1 MSSTPFRLMDDIELS
16 EAIAKIEAAALKL
29 CSSETLLG
37 RQLLHHYISIRDEAL
52 AEQDRRRRRAAA

>member
-1 MSSTPFRLMDDIELS
+1 MDDIELS